1 MREAS
6 ASRATTTH
14 NLVPNRIAV
23 FDHAES
29 RMHSEV
35 ASDPRNS
42 WILDTA
48 SLSGSYARTI
58 DGWAA
63 FSFAA
68 ARAPTM

>member
-14 NLVPNRIAV
+14 NLVPNKIAV

-35 ASDPRNS
+35 ASDPRIS
-42 WILDTA
+42 WILATT
-48 SLSGSYARTI
+48 SLFRFEGTI